1 MKISIRFTASSMST
15 NRNLF
20 LPVVLISPVL
30 GALFPNKILFVYSE
44 FEYNHFG
51 KFLITN
57 RYFAHAQ
64 FITGYHWSF
73 RNIAGILYMVEKDC
87 FSGLE
92 VIKLCSC
99 SNQPS
104 MKELCA
110 LRGYFAPPSPPPSPA
125 SVRPNIKSCFYQFL
139 LIGLLEQ

>member
-1 MKISIRFTASSMST
+1 MST

-110 LRGYFAPPSPPPSPA
+110 LRGYFAPPSPPPLTRLCEAKHQKLFLPIS
-125 SVRPNIKSCFYQFL
+125 SYWFVRTIAQVCKFVFY
-139 LIGLLEQ
+139 G